1 MCNFLN
7 YEGSV
12 KIDGIEIKSINPKDL
27 AKKITILPQQINMY
41 FDYKVRDVVKFGRY
55 AHSKWKFWDKKESDH
70 INEILKDMNIYHLKD
85 KYMSELSGGECQKVF
100 IARVLAQNSDIIL
113 LDELSNNLDINSQI
127 YMVQNINRWFKDK
140 ILISVFHDLNLIRN
154 LDNRVMVIKNSKIY
168 KYGDVDSIFTRDN
181 LKNIYGVDIQE
192 FMISSLEKWQCRKKI
207 FNIRKEGNEW

>member
-55 AHSKWKFWDKKESDH
+55 AHSKWKFWDKKESDY

-85 KYMSELSGGECQKVF
+85 KYMSELSGGERQKVF

-113 LDELSNNLDINSQI
+113 FSTLPF
-127 YMVQNINRWFKDK
+127 FKRTYHK
-140 ILISVFHDLNLIRN
+140 FL
-154 LDNRVMVIKNSKIY
+154 
-168 KYGDVDSIFTRDN
+168 
-181 LKNIYGVDIQE
+181 NIYTINIFQIIPCKNTIHITI
-192 FMISSLEKWQCRKKI
+192 FINFRI
-207 FNIRKEGNEW
+207 FNNHYSIIQIPY